1 MVGFG
6 FGVARLKWTK
16 RFSGIGRPEF
26 GIGCNRLFTGVG
38 IGYERLST
46 EINRNL
52 HSENLCGHV
61 WLRTFDRLALVSTPK
76 PLLESRNSL
85 N

>member
-16 RFSGIGRPEF
+16 RFRRREF

-38 IGYERLST
+38 IGCERLFT
-46 EINRNL
+46 GFDGKL
-52 HSENLCGHV
+52 HSESLCGHA